1 MIENLLYLLPVI
13 VVALYA
19 AIDTA
24 TTRHLLHEDRDFARL
39 LRRRLF
45 DE

>member
-19 AIDTA
+19 AFDTA
-24 TTRHLLHEDRDFARL
+24 TTRHRLHEDRDFAQMI
-39 LRRRLF
+39 RRRLF